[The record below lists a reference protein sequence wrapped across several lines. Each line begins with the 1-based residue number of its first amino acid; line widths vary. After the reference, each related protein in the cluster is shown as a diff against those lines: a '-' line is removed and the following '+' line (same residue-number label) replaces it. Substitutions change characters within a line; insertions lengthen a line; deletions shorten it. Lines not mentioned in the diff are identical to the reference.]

1 MKNTIS
7 TGVPRQTHTNDEYL
21 DAVSQSRQTTRLPV
35 AFLETLRAVIPPARP
50 PKSQSMFETRNNR
63 IHQHTHECLI
73 VLGDVIIAILKNQKG
88 DHWSVK
94 SNPEFAM
101 PNGHTIGVVPTS
113 RKSTK
118 QGPTK
123 VQPSTVPSAASSTS
137 GEYSA
142 TLMKLT
148 CGPNHRIRAHGST
161 FYFFPEPL
169 EAVPIVFRAI
179 CQH

>member
-101 PNGHTIGVVPTS
+101 PNGHTTPELYPQVENRPNKD
-113 RKSTK
+113 R
-118 QGPTK
+118 PR
-123 VQPSTVPSAASSTS
+123 
-137 GEYSA
+137 YS
-142 TLMKLT
+142 LPQCLQL
-148 CGPNHRIRAHGST
+148 
-161 FYFFPEPL
+161 PL
-169 EAVPIVFRAI
+169 PLLVNTRPP
-179 CQH
+179 